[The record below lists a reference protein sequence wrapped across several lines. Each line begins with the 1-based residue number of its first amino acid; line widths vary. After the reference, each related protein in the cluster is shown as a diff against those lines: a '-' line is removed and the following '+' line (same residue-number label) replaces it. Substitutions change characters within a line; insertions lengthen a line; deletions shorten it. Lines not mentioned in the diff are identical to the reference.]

1 MDRRVLEY
9 FLAVVEE
16 GSITKAAE
24 VLHVTQPNVSRQ
36 IKELEEDLEK
46 KLIVRGKRGISLT
59 EEGLFFK
66 KRAEEI
72 VALMERTEV
81 DLSLFD
87 ENIQGDVYF
96 GAPET
101 NTIRN
106 ITYQIQELRKKHPGI
121 IYHLYSG
128 STVEVMD
135 QLDKGLL
142 NFAILVDQV
151 DPQEYNV
158 IRLTK
163 NDVWGVLMHKESP
176 LAKLDYIEPK
186 DIRDKPIIA
195 SQQMLDA
202 KDISD
207 WLGED
212 FRNLNI
218 ILTFNLITS
227 PAMMIEEGMGY
238 TFTFD
243 KLVNTTGD
251 SDLAF
256 RPLKPKFETGL
267 YLVWKKDQIFTKAAE
282 AFLNQLKNN
291 ML

>member
-36 IKELEEDLEK
+36 IKELEEDLGK
-46 KLIVRGKRGISLT
+46 KLIIRGKRGISLT
-59 EEGLFFK
+59 EEGVFFK

-163 NDVWGVLMHKESP
+163 NDVWGVLMHKDSP
-176 LAKLDYIEPK
+176 LAELDYIEPK

-207 WLGED
+207 WLGEE